1 MNGWN
6 QGTKWRIVIPGE
18 TMHKFLGDK
27 TPYVVNLMYN
37 SFNAFRNYMR
47 SGRLGI
53 FENLPV
59 KDWEAVRRIAI
70 GKRDIPT
77 KIKMHGGEVK

>member
-1 MNGWN
+1 MIEWN
-6 QGTKWRIVIPGE
+6 QDNNWRIVIQGE
-18 TMHKFLGDK
+18 TMHKFLGDRK
-27 TPYVVNLMYN
+27 SYVVNLMFN
-37 SFNAFRNYMR
+37 SFKAFRNYMQT
-47 SGRLGI
+47 GRLGL

-77 KIKMHGGEVK
+77 KIKLYGG